1 MNNCIDIN
9 MLFILFVKLSNMNK
23 NLHFY
28 LGLFFFSSG
37 NRLPITPLFETE
49 RYLNVNSKSGNCH
62 IAGM

>member
-28 LGLFFFSSG
+28 LGLF
-37 NRLPITPLFETE
+37 LFKWKLFT
-49 RYLNVNSKSGNCH
+49 NNTIV
-62 IAGM
+62 